1 EKGYINVAALT
12 GGKKSVEDEGEQLLL
27 ATYSV
32 SSNVPVVSASIIPD
46 QSADAKP
53 TGEVR
58 PVEEKTYELEVSDGA
73 DNMEL

>member
-1 EKGYINVAALT
+1 MRLRELREARNENQQK
-12 GGKKSVEDEGEQLLL
+12 LL

-53 TGEVR
+53 IGEVR